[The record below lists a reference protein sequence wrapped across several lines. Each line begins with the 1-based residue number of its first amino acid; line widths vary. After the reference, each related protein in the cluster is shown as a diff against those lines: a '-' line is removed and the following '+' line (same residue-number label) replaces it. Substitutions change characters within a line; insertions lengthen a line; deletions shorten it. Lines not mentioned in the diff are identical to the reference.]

1 MLCAARVNR
10 FKKRT
15 NNRIKLKVM
24 AIIKT
29 TEDGW
34 DCVPELKD
42 EVVYAYEEAADII
55 YEINNC
61 VRQTELPE
69 LIERLRD
76 MCGSIEMTLDSI
88 DEDQEFETINEE

>member
-1 MLCAARVNR
+1 
-10 FKKRT
+10 
-15 NNRIKLKVM
+15 M

-34 DCVPELKD
+34 DCIPELKN

-61 VRQTELPE
+61 VRNHELPD

-76 MCGSIEMTLDSI
+76 MCETIETSLDAI
-88 DEDQEFETINEE
+88 DEDQEFETVGEEDDD

>member
-1 MLCAARVNR
+1 MTV
-10 FKKRT
+10 
-15 NNRIKLKVM
+15 
-24 AIIKT
+24 IKT
-29 TEDGW
+29 RCDGW

-61 VRQTELPE
+61 VRETELPD

-76 MCGSIEMTLDSI
+76 MCETIETSICAI
-88 DEDQEFETINEE
+88 DPDQEFETVDEE